1 MDLASELSEYA
12 VSLHYADLSGHAVH
26 TAKQRLIDSLGCGLG
41 AFAAVPVRNGR
52 AFARAHPSA
61 ASTILGTTQTTTPD
75 VAAFVN
81 GTMVR

>member
-12 VSLHYADLSGHAVH
+12 MSLRYADLSEHAVH

-52 AFARAHPSA
+52 AFARAQPLRSVHHFPDDA
-61 ASTILGTTQTTTPD
+61 TQQEA
-75 VAAFVN
+75 V
-81 GTMVR
+81 